1 MSFFTES
8 QVRQKASE
16 AKRYKT
22 LSTEK
27 LLIESSEK
35 FKSSDKNYDIFLS
48 HSKLDEELV
57 LGIKI
62 SLEDMGYSVY
72 IDWMEDQHLERDKVT
87 KNTAQILKD
96 RINNAKSLLFVTTE
110 NSETSKWMPWE
121 LGYFDGYKGKV
132 AILPIKKNATDTEY
146 KGQEYLGLYP
156 YITKQNADNKLL
168 LNSKKNID
176 LDIASFRDFLNYT
189 EKLDFNNWIK

>member
-1 MSFFTES
+1 MSFFTEA

-22 LSTEK
+22 LSTEEF
-27 LLIESSEK
+27 LIESNEK
-35 FKSSDKNYDIFLS
+35 FESSDKNYDIFLS

-72 IDWMEDQHLERDKVT
+72 IDWINDKQMDRT
-87 KNTAQILKD
+87 KVNNSTAQILKD
-96 RINNAKSLLFVTTE
+96 RMNKSKSLIFVTTE
-110 NSETSKWMPWE
+110 NSIHSIWMPWE

-132 AILPIKKNATDTEY
+132 AILRNPGAVY
-146 KGQEYLGLYP
+146 ARL
-156 YITKQNADNKLL
+156 
-168 LNSKKNID
+168 
-176 LDIASFRDFLNYT
+176 
-189 EKLDFNNWIK
+189 